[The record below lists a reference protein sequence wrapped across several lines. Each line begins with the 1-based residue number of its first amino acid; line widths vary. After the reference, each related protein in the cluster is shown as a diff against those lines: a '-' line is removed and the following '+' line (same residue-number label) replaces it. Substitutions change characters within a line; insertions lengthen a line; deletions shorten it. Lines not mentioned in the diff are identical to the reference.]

1 MKKYIKPSVLEIE
14 LDEDLCSIGIG
25 IGSGDANP
33 GIDAGAKRFDDIV
46 DDLDDLEEDDNLMQE
61 EYS

>member
-25 IGSGDANP
+25 IGSGDADP

-46 DDLDDLEEDDNLMQE
+46 DDLDDLEEDNLMQE